1 MEKTELQVK
10 DGIDVNDGA
19 YENAATGLGKK
30 GEDKAAHTVVAPYVP
45 ADLVSLATMKVKDGI
60 AAFIVD
66 GFPTA
71 ALMKEPKIIGD
82 EDGKAYKEASEKG
95 LFKAVKKAG
104 SFLRLTGGSVVVT
117 EYDSDRDTESLK
129 SEPPKSAKVKGY
141 RVYSAGKVD
150 LQSTDFEGGSDD
162 PKVFRVKVVGA
173 GTVEVHPSRCTVFKG
188 PELPDV
194 IENSVKEQYF
204 GVSELCAVEQDL
216 KDLASISG
224 AVVNMIQETGTLL
237 LRLNNLSLML
247 SKPDNGIE
255 DLHKIISTMKLCMSS
270 MHATFAGPKDG
281 YDMIN
286 HNFAG
291 IAELWTKK
299 QMDVSAKSR
308 VPMSILFG
316 QSATGLAQTNDGDIK
331 AWCSSVGSWRQEYLY
346 VPMCR
351 LIADLCSRNLGN
363 DYSEFNWGAIDEM
376 TLKQTLEALEI
387 QSKTLER
394 YLNMNVLGEDEIRT
408 SVFQNGHSW
417 EVSVTD
423 GRKLPKPSNFGKG
436 E

>member
-1 MEKTELQVK
+1 MENNGLQVK
-10 DGIDVNDGA
+10 DGIEVNDGA

-30 GEDKAAHTVVAPYVP
+30 GMDKAAHTVVAPYVP

-82 EDGKAYKEASEKG
+82 EDGKAYKEASKAG
-95 LFKAVKKAG
+95 LFKAVKKSG

-117 EYDSDRDTESLK
+117 EYDSDSNAESLK
-129 SEPPKSAKVKGY
+129 TEPPKNAKVKGY

-150 LQSTDFEGGSDD
+150 LRDTDFEKGSDE
-162 PKVFRVKVVGA
+162 PRTFRVKVIGGNA
-173 GTVEVHPSRCTVFKG
+173 IEVHPSRCTVFKG

-204 GVSELCAVEQDL
+204 GVSDLCLVEQDL

-255 DLHKIISTMKLCMSS
+255 DLHKIISTMKLCMNS
-270 MHATFAGPKDG
+270 MRATFAGPKDG

-308 VPMSILFG
+308 IPMSILFG
-316 QSATGLAQTNDGDIK
+316 QSATGLAQTNEGDIK
-331 AWCSSVGSWRQEYLY
+331 SWCSSVGSWRQEYLY

-351 LIADLCSRNLGN
+351 LIADFCTRNIGK
-363 DYSEFNWGAIDEM
+363 DYTEFSWGAIDEM
-376 TLKQTLEALEI
+376 TLKQTLEALDL
-387 QSKTLER
+387 QSQTLER
-394 YLNMNVLGEDEIRT
+394 YMNRGVLGPDEVRT
-408 SVFQNGHSW
+408 SVFENGHSW
-417 EVSVTD
+417 EVSVKD

>member
-1 MEKTELQVK
+1 MAKKNTTFN
-10 DGIDVNDGA
+10 DGITVEDGA
-19 YENAATGLGKK
+19 YENSATGLGKK
-30 GEDKAAHTVVAPYVP
+30 GIDKSAHTVVAPYTP

-71 ALMKEPKIIGD
+71 SLMNDPKIIGD
-82 EDGKAYKEASEKG
+82 EDGDAYREASKKG

-104 SFLRLTGGSVVVT
+104 SALRLTGGSLVVT
-117 EYDSDRDTESLK
+117 EYESDRKVEEFAK
-129 SEPPKSAKVKGY
+129 EAPKSSKVKGY

-150 LQSTDFEGGSDD
+150 LQSSDFDKGSDE
-162 PKVFRVKVVGA
+162 PRCFRVKVIG
-173 GTVEVHPSRCTVFKG
+173 GNTVDVHPSRCTVFKG

-194 IENSVKEQYF
+194 IENCIREQFF
-204 GVSELCAVEQDL
+204 GVSELRLIEQDL
-216 KDLASISG
+216 RDLASISG

-237 LRLNNLSLML
+237 LRLNNLSLLL

-255 DLHKIISTMKLCMSS
+255 DIHKIISAMKLCMNS
-270 MHATFAGPKDG
+270 MRATFAGPKDS

-308 VPMSILFG
+308 IPMSILFG
-316 QSATGLAQTNDGDIK
+316 QSATGLAQTNEGDIK
-331 AWCSSVGSWRQEYLY
+331 SWCSSVGSWRQEYLY
-346 VPMCR
+346 VPTCR
-351 LIADLCSRNLGN
+351 LISDFCSRNFSK
-363 DYSEFNWGAIDEM
+363 DFSEFSWGAIDEM
-376 TLKQTLEALEI
+376 TLKQTLEALDL
-387 QSKTLER
+387 QSQTLER
-394 YLNMNVLGEDEIRT
+394 YMNRGVLGPDEVRT
-408 SVFQNGHSW
+408 SVFENGHSW
-417 EVSVTD
+417 EVSVKD
-423 GRKLPKPSNFGKG
+423 GRKLPKPSDYGKG

>member
-1 MEKTELQVK
+1 MAKENTTFN
-10 DGIDVNDGA
+10 DGITAEDGA

-30 GEDKAAHTVVAPYVP
+30 GMDKAAHTVVAPYTP

-71 ALMKEPKIIGD
+71 SLMNEVKIIGD
-82 EDGKAYKEASEKG
+82 EDGEAYREASKNG
-95 LFKAVKKAG
+95 LFKAVKKSG
-104 SFLRLTGGSVVVT
+104 SYLRLTGGAVVVT
-117 EYDSDRDTESLK
+117 EYEGDRKVEDFAKEAQK
-129 SEPPKSAKVKGY
+129 SSKVKGY

-150 LQSTDFEGGSDD
+150 LQSTDFDNGSDE
-162 PKVFRVKVVGA
+162 PRCFRVKVIG
-173 GTVEVHPSRCTVFKG
+173 GNTVDVHPSRCTVFKG

-194 IENSVKEQYF
+194 IENCIREQFF
-204 GVSELCAVEQDL
+204 GVSELRLIEQDL

-224 AVVNMIQETGTLL
+224 AIVNMIQETGTLL
-237 LRLNNLSLML
+237 LRLNNLSLLL

-255 DLHKIISTMKLCMSS
+255 DLHKIISVMKLCMNS
-270 MHATFAGPKDG
+270 MRATFAGPKDG

-308 VPMSILFG
+308 VPMSILYG
-316 QSATGLAQTNDGDIK
+316 QSATGLAQTNEGDIK

-346 VPMCR
+346 VPTCR
-351 LIADLCSRNLGN
+351 LLADFCKRNLGK
-363 DYSEFNWGAIDEM
+363 DYTEFNWGAIDEM
-376 TLKQTLEALEI
+376 TLKQTLEALDI
-387 QSKTLER
+387 QSQTLDR
-394 YLNMNVLGEDEIRT
+394 YMNRGVLGPDEVRT
-408 SVFQNGHSW
+408 SVFENGHSW
-417 EVSVTD
+417 EVSVKD
-423 GRKLPKPSNFGKG
+423 GRKLPKPSGYGKG

>member
-1 MEKTELQVK
+1 MENTELTVK
-10 DGIDVNDGA
+10 DGIEVEDGA
-19 YENAATGLGKK
+19 YENVATGLGKK
-30 GEDKAAHTVVAPYVP
+30 GMDKAAHTVVAPYVP

-82 EDGKAYKEASEKG
+82 ENGDAYREASKAG

-117 EYDSDRDTESLK
+117 EYDSDRKAEALASA
-129 SEPPKSAKVKGY
+129 PPKSAKVNGY
-141 RVYSAGKVD
+141 RVYSAGKID
-150 LQSTDFEGGSDD
+150 LKKEDFNNGEEPG
-162 PKVFRVKVVGA
+162 VFRVKRIGG
-173 GTVEVHPSRCTVFKG
+173 GTVDVHPSRCTVFKG
-188 PELPDV
+188 SELPDI
-194 IENSVKEQYF
+194 IENSVREQYF
-204 GVSELCAVEQDL
+204 GVSDLCLVEQDL
-216 KDLASISG
+216 RDLASISG

-237 LRLNNLSLML
+237 LRLNNLSLLL

-255 DLHKIISTMKLCMSS
+255 DIHKIISAMKLCMNS
-270 MHATFAGPKDG
+270 MRATFAGPKDS

-316 QSATGLAQTNDGDIK
+316 QSATGLAQTNEGDLK
-331 AWCSSVGSWRQEYLY
+331 SWCSSVGSWRQEYLY

-351 LIADLCSRNLGN
+351 LIADFCTRNLVK
-363 DYSEFNWGAIDEM
+363 DYTEFNWGAIDEM
-376 TLKQTLEALEI
+376 TLKQTLEALDL
-387 QSKTLER
+387 QSQTLER
-394 YLNMNVLGEDEIRT
+394 YMNRGVLGPDEVRT
-408 SVFQNGHSW
+408 SVFENGHSW
-417 EVSVTD
+417 EVSVKD
-423 GRKLPKPSNFGKG
+423 GRKLPKPSDYGKG

>member
-1 MEKTELQVK
+1 MENTGLTVK
-10 DGIDVNDGA
+10 DGIEVEDGA

-30 GEDKAAHTVVAPYVP
+30 GMDKGANTVVAPYTP

-71 ALMKEPKIIGD
+71 ALMNEVKIIGD
-82 EDGKAYKEASEKG
+82 ENGDAYREASKIG

-104 SFLRLTGGSVVVT
+104 SYMRLAGGAVVVT
-117 EYDSDRDTESLK
+117 EYDSDRNADALS
-129 SEPPKSAKVKGY
+129 SAPPKSAKVKGY

-150 LQSTDFEGGSDD
+150 IRKEDFNNGEEPG
-162 PKVFRVKVVGA
+162 VFRVKRIGG
-173 GTVEVHPSRCTVFKG
+173 GTVDVHPSRCTVFKG
-188 PELPDV
+188 SELPDI
-194 IENSVKEQYF
+194 IENSIREQYF
-204 GVSELCAVEQDL
+204 GVSDLCLVEQDL

-237 LRLNNLSLML
+237 LRLNNLSLLL
-247 SKPDNGIE
+247 SKPNNGIE
-255 DLHKIISTMKLCMSS
+255 DIHKIISSMKLCMNS
-270 MHATFAGPKDG
+270 MRATFAGPKDG

-316 QSATGLAQTNDGDIK
+316 QSATGLAQTNEGDLK
-331 AWCSSVGSWRQEYLY
+331 SWCSSVGSWRQEYLY
-346 VPMCR
+346 VPTCG
-351 LIADLCSRNLGN
+351 LISDFCKRNLGK
-363 DYSEFNWGAIDEM
+363 DYTEFSWGAIDEM
-376 TLKQTLEALEI
+376 TLKQTLEALDL
-387 QSKTLER
+387 QSQTLER
-394 YLNMNVLGEDEIRT
+394 YMNRGVIGPDEVRT
-408 SVFQNGHSW
+408 SVFENGHSW
-417 EVSVTD
+417 EVSVKD
-423 GRKLPKPSNFGKG
+423 GRKLPKPSDYGKG